1 MSCVGARALS
11 SEESA
16 YLEKECARLT
26 ANGAWVEAP
35 ADERTHISRVHL
47 VPKKVE
53 PGSPPK
59 WRIVTDLRPTNAYLR
74 PRSCKYET
82 LRSLARL
89 ARRGDWM
96 FSFDLQDGYFA
107 VGIHPEHR
115 RYMTFALPPAPGSA
129 PGAPPRYFQC
139 AAMPFG
145 WASSP
150 LIFTKMMRVMV
161 QQLRS
166 PTAAT
171 VGQLRRGAASGR
183 AMRLRLGRRG
193 DPASRGLRVLP
204 YVDDFLVMAATRAE
218 ALRCRRRVTEVL
230 DNLGIARHPEKA
242 VWEPTQ
248 RLEHL
253 GLDVDAREGLFRVP
267 PRKLQGLM
275 NQARSLICQAARSS
289 RWLPARVLASFV
301 GYAQSVE
308 LACPM
313 ARFYLRALHDA
324 LATRSSWGAD
334 VRLSRQAVRDLRWW
348 REIGSADVSRAIWR
362 PPTDRTLHCDASRLA
377 WGGVLDGTVP
387 AQGFWEGRT
396 RGRHI
401 NWLELMAVYLSLQRW
416 EGELQGASLLLWED
430 NMTIVHVLTNRTTR
444 SPQLMHLLRKVW
456 RLIDSMGVHLT
467 VRHIRS
473 EENSLADALSRGSPF
488 DDLELLP
495 AEWRRLERA
504 HGPHTVD
511 CYATAA
517 TARVAR
523 FYSLLPEPRSAGAA
537 ALAQDWRGENAF
549 VFPPPSELPRI
560 AQLLQEQPHVA
571 ATVVVPHWPAQ
582 AWFQGLAAIADEA
595 ETRPLHE
602 VASPPGWLP
611 GSARHALSG
620 AMLTCFRVPGHRDGY
635 SARG

>member
-1 MSCVGARALS
+1 
-11 SEESA
+11 
-16 YLEKECARLT
+16 
-26 ANGAWVEAP
+26 
-35 ADERTHISRVHL
+35 
-47 VPKKVE
+47 
-53 PGSPPK
+53 
-59 WRIVTDLRPTNAYLR
+59 
-74 PRSCKYET
+74 
-82 LRSLARL
+82 
-89 ARRGDWM
+89 M

-115 RYMTFALPPAPGSA
+115 RYMTFALPPAPGSP

-145 WASSP
+145 WATSP
-150 LIFTKMMRVMV
+150 LIFTKVMRVMV

-193 DPASRGLRVLP
+193 DPTSRGMRVLP

-218 ALRCRRRVTEVL
+218 ALRCRQRVTEVL
-230 DNLGIARHPEKA
+230 AALGIARHPEKA

-275 NQARSLICQAARSS
+275 TQARSLICQAARSS

-313 ARFYLRALHDA
+313 ARLYLRALHDA
-324 LATRSSWGAD
+324 MATRASWGSD
-334 VRLSRQAVRDLRWW
+334 VRLTRQALRDLRWW
-348 REIGSADVSRAIWR
+348 REIGTADVSRAIWR

-473 EENSLADALSRGSPF
+473 EDNSLADALSRGSPF

-511 CYATAA
+511 CYAAEA

-560 AQLLQEQPHVA
+560 AQLLHEQPQVA

-582 AWFQGLAAIADEA
+582 AWFQGLASIADEA

-611 GSARHALSG
+611 GSAQHALSG
-620 AMLTCFRVPGHRDGY
+620 AMLTCFRVPAHRGGC